1 MAMAMSA
8 TTFGIAPLVIS
19 YNFTLLDTHGNMIFS
34 GDVLSDNGSKITD
47 RGVVYSD
54 TNALPTLLDR
64 KQSYGNG
71 TGTGTMN
78 IIIANLIIC
87 KKYYARTFATNSFGT
102 AYAEV
107 LSAIA

>member
-1 MAMAMSA
+1 MA
-8 TTFGIAPLVIS
+8 TTIFGITPLVIS

-34 GDVLSDNGSKITD
+34 GDVLSNNGSKITD

-54 TNALPTLLDR
+54 TNVLPTLLDR

-71 TGTGTMN
+71 TGTGTGTMN
-78 IIIANLIIC
+78 IIIAKLVIG
-87 KKYYARTFATNSFGT
+87 KTYYARTFATNSFGT
-102 AYAEV
+102 AYADV